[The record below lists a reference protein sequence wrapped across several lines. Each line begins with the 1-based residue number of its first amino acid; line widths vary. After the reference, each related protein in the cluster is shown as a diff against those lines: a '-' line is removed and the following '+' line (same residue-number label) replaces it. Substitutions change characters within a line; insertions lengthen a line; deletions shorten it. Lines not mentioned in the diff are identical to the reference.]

1 MAQDLAISF
10 SAISLLLWVML
21 WLLGTV
27 KTMLTARDDPLKR
40 SHLVVPGLLY
50 AVAVLI
56 GFTVIMFVGFIIV
69 PSSGSSLLANI
80 GIALVVVQSI
90 IIILAPYIIGITS
103 DDARKVSTRSIMLVH
118 IIGSLWLVWIGL
130 MMQLLV
136 SFLSGGTE
144 KYSMAS
150 LLSTFVIAVFV
161 VFVVYAEF
169 MWIVGRKL
177 NGIPKYDIQSS

>member
-27 KTMLTARDDPLKR
+27 KNMLSDKDDPQKR

-69 PSSGSSLLANI
+69 PSSGSFLLANI
-80 GIALVVVQSI
+80 GIAVVVVQSI

-118 IIGSLWLVWIGL
+118 IVGSLWLVWIGL

-136 SFLSGGTE
+136 SFLSGGNSE
-144 KYSMAS
+144 RYSPLS
-150 LLSTFVIAVFV
+150 LLSTFLVAIFV

-169 MWIVGRKL
+169 MWIVGRRL
-177 NGIPKYDIQSS
+177 NGIPKYNNQA